1 MTTQAKNNKGK
12 INPFILS
19 NQVKAILHKKG
30 LSKAFN
36 YADYNHF
43 KEQCKHAFNK
53 AQDIANL
60 FIEEHQE
67 QSDLNE
73 YVF

>member
-1 MTTQAKNNKGK
+1 MTTQANNNRGKN
-12 INPFILS
+12 NPFILS

-30 LSKAFN
+30 LSKVFN
-36 YADYNHF
+36 YADYNYF
-43 KEQCKHAFNK
+43 KEQCKDAFNK
-53 AQDIANL
+53 AQDIAYK
-60 FIEEHQE
+60 FTEEHHQ